1 MGTPER
7 EREVN
12 RPKLSLSPEEFQDF
26 HAQTARG
33 LKSYLM
39 RLTGNAATADEVLQ
53 EAYYK
58 LLRAELPELGERE
71 RKNYLFRIAT
81 NLVRDLYRGKGEGAL
96 PLAEAAHA
104 AAGTGLEQA
113 PLRADVGKV
122 LDTLKPRE
130 RELVWLAYVE
140 GSSHREIAQI
150 MGLREVSIRPM
161 LFRVRQKLAELL
173 KSLGY
178 CERMVM

>member
-1 MGTPER
+1 M
-7 EREVN
+7 N
-12 RPKLSLSPEEFQDF
+12 SPKLSLNPEEFQDLY
-26 HAQTARG
+26 AQTARG
-33 LKSYLM
+33 LKSYLV
-39 RLTGNAATADEVLQ
+39 RLTGNSAIADEVLQ

-81 NLVRDLYRGKGEGAL
+81 NLVRDMYRGKAEGTL
-96 PLAEAAHA
+96 PLAEAAQA
-104 AAGTGLEQA
+104 AAGSSMEQA

-140 GSSHREIAQI
+140 GSSHREIAEI

-173 KSLGY
+173 KSIGY

>member
-1 MGTPER
+1 MGVPER

-12 RPKLSLSPEEFQDF
+12 QPPFALTREQFQDLYGE
-26 HAQTARG
+26 TARP
-33 LKSYLM
+33 LKSYLL
-39 RLTGNAATADEVLQ
+39 RLTQNAAVADEVLQ
-53 EAYYK
+53 EAYYRF
-58 LLRAELPELGERE
+58 LRAELPELGPRE

-81 NLVRDLYRGKGEGAL
+81 NLVRDLYRGKLETSL
-96 PLAEAAHA
+96 PLSEAARTSTSPHLDH
-104 AAGTGLEQA
+104 T
-113 PLRADVGKV
+113 PLKEDLGRV

-161 LFRVRQKLAELL
+161 LFRVRQKLADLL
-173 KSLGY
+173 RSIGY
-178 CERMVM
+178 CERMVL

>member
-1 MGTPER
+1 MNQPR
-7 EREVN
+7 
-12 RPKLSLSPEEFQDF
+12 LSLSPETFQDF
-26 HAQTARG
+26 YAQTARP
-33 LKSYLM
+33 LKSYLV
-39 RLTGNAATADEVLQ
+39 RLTGNAAVADEVLQ

-58 LLRAELPELGERE
+58 FLRAELPALGERE

-81 NLVRDLYRGKGEGAL
+81 NLVRDLYRGKVEGAL
-96 PLAEAAHA
+96 PLKETVHS
-104 AAGTGLEQA
+104 TEEESRLEQV
-113 PLRADVGKV
+113 PMKSDVGKV
-122 LDTLKPRE
+122 LNTLKPRE

-140 GSSHREIAQI
+140 GSSHREIAEI

-173 KSLGY
+173 KSIGY

>member
-1 MGTPER
+1 MNQPR
-7 EREVN
+7 
-12 RPKLSLSPEEFQDF
+12 LSLSPETFQDF
-26 HAQTARG
+26 YAQTARP
-33 LKSYLM
+33 LKSYLV
-39 RLTGNAATADEVLQ
+39 RLTGNAAIADEVLQ

-58 LLRAELPELGERE
+58 LLRAELPALSERE

-81 NLVRDLYRGKGEGAL
+81 NLVRDMYRGKVEGAL
-96 PLAEAAHA
+96 PLKETVHS
-104 AAGTGLEQA
+104 TQEESRLEQV
-113 PLRADVGKV
+113 PMKSDVGKV

-140 GSSHREIAQI
+140 GSSHREIAEI

-173 KSLGY
+173 KSIGY